1 MYTEVSMIRTTNSI
15 QKANL
20 ITHGGVFQADDVMAT
35 VILEKVFGDVTVC
48 RVLEVPEKLNSNVI
62 VYDIGGGKWDHH
74 QKGGNGARKNGSKI
88 GVPYAAAGLI
98 WRDFGYEAIKKHFPN
113 TNLYEVWNSVD
124 KMLIQGVDATDNGVN
139 NTSSQEVAAMSICQ
153 MISNYNPTWD
163 DETDYDEAFLN
174 ACNIAREILWNI
186 VKKSVSTCKAK
197 KFVKEAIEQSS
208 NHIMVLQH
216 FVPWQRYLYLSTNPK
231 AMDIWFVIYPSLR
244 GGYNWQTVTTDL
256 KKRIPMKPVPEEWC
270 GLKGKELQKITGV
283 NTAIFC
289 HDGGFVGSAKTIQD
303 AIKMAQLAIAS

>member
-1 MYTEVSMIRTTNSI
+1 MIRTTNSI

-20 ITHGGVFQADDVMAT
+20 ITHGGVFHADDVMAT

-74 QKGGNGARKNGSKI
+74 QKGGNGVRKNGSKV

-98 WRDFGYEAIKKHFPN
+98 WRDFGYEAIKKYFPN

-124 KMLIQGVDATDNGVN
+124 KMLIQGIDATDNGVN

-197 KFVKEAIEQSS
+197 KFV
-208 NHIMVLQH
+208 
-216 FVPWQRYLYLSTNPK
+216 K